1 MSSTLVGV
9 LAPVVFTVTLTL
21 DGVDAAVAT
30 DDGTL
35 DDVLLAAVFTGAPR
49 LVEVDELA
57 GTDDATVTAGAGTIA
72 GRGTSDD
79 IAA

>member
-21 DGVDAAVAT
+21 DGVDGAVAT

-35 DDVLLAAVFTGAPR
+35 DDVLLAAVFTGALR

-57 GTDDATVTAGAGTIA
+57 GTDDVTVTAGAGTIA
-72 GRGTSDD
+72 GRGASDD